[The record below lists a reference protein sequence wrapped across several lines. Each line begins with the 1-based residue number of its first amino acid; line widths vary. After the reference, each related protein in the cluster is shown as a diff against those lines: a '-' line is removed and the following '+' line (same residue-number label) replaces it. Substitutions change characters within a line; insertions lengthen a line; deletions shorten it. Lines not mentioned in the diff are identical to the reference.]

1 MNLPKV
7 YLANKMLYQF
17 FFSFL
22 FFAVSILNQI
32 LLHMQTNFRRLDIWM
47 AQTVMLMLN
56 ITGTMIKVNAD
67 HCCDSENFLHAPKW
81 LVLYTF

>member
-1 MNLPKV
+1 
-7 YLANKMLYQF
+7 
-17 FFSFL
+17 
-22 FFAVSILNQI
+22 
-32 LLHMQTNFRRLDIWM
+32 MQTNFRRLDIWM